1 MKVSRLTR
9 TLEPCSSAFRRLLI
23 AVGAAI
29 LSSATMAG
37 EVIFDPGGP
46 KDLPARQLAYRGY
59 SARMRLM
66 FDGPGILQSTSD
78 LTSGAWESVTT
89 VSPVII
95 EPATSGGNHFFR
107 VLSVERPAT
116 IRVPSTYD
124 PQVPTPLLIALH
136 GYSSSPQEDFEVLLP
151 FAEVAEARGM
161 LLCYPEGTKESDGD
175 RFWNATL
182 ACCNFFG
189 SEVDDSGYL
198 RDLIDD
204 ATQLLNVDPKR
215 IYLVGGSNGGFMA
228 YRMAC
233 EHADVIAG
241 IVSIAGATF
250 LDPANCKPPGPINV
264 LQIHGTTDETVPYEG
279 GPLYD
284 GGPLIPGAHE
294 TIDQWAAF
302 NGCAGKVVETELSL
316 DLFGD
321 AELDSSVT
329 YFQLQVPGGTVEL
342 WTIEGRSSHAKEWS
356 SQVPALTVDWL
367 LAHPKP

>member
-1 MKVSRLTR
+1 MRISLPMCAFG
-9 TLEPCSSAFRRLLI
+9 PCSSALRRLLI

-46 KDLPARQLAYRGY
+46 KDLPARLLAYRGD
-59 SARMRLM
+59 SHRMRLT
-66 FDGPGILQSTSD
+66 FVGPGILQSTTD
-78 LTSGAWESVTT
+78 LNSGVWESVTT

-95 EPATSGGNHFFR
+95 EPAASGGNRLFR

-124 PQVPTPLLIALH
+124 PQVPTPLLIAIH
-136 GYSSSPQEDFEVLLP
+136 GYSSSPHEDFEVKLP

-161 LLCYPEGTKESDGD
+161 LLCCPEATKESDGD

-204 ATQLLNVDPKR
+204 ATRLLNVDPKR
-215 IYLVGGSNGGFMA
+215 IYLVGWSNGGFMS

-250 LDPANCKPPGPINV
+250 LDPAHCKPSGPINV
-264 LQIHGTTDETVPYEG
+264 LQIHGTADETIRYEG
-279 GPLYD
+279 GPIYD
-284 GGPLIPGAHE
+284 GGPVYPGAHE

-302 NGCAGKVVETELSL
+302 NGCAGKVIETELTMNL
-316 DLFGD
+316 IGD
-321 AELDSSVT
+321 DALDSSVT
-329 YFQLQVPGGTVEL
+329 YYEQTVPGGAVEL
-342 WTIEGRSSHAKEWS
+342 WTMQDGVH
-356 SQVPALTVDWL
+356 VPPWAPECQPRIVDWL